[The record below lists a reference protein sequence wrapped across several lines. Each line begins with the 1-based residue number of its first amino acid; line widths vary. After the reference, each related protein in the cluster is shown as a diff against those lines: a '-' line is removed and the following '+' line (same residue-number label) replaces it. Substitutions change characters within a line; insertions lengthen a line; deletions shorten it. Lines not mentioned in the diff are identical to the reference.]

1 MIEICALASG
11 SNGNSYYI
19 GNHDDAVLIDAGISA
34 KQLLQRMNS
43 RNLNPLKIKAVFL
56 SHEHSDHSRGITVLA
71 KKLGINIWMSKH
83 TFYSLPK
90 TSQPRYVS
98 FFSPGQNLSIHS
110 LLVHTF
116 LKNHDAVEPCSF
128 RVEHNGKSVGIFTD
142 IGEPC
147 EKVTNALRLCHGVF
161 LETNYDEKMLW
172 EGNYPWY
179 LKKRIA
185 SNVGHLSNHQAL
197 QLVENH
203 SHPELQCLFL
213 SHLSQENNTP
223 AVALSAFEA
232 FSRKTKVILTSRVE
246 ASEVFTL

>member
-19 GNHDDAVLIDAGISA
+19 GNQDDAVLIDAGISA
-34 KQLLQRMNS
+34 RQLLQR
-43 RNLNPLKIKAVFL
+43 IKAVFL
-56 SHEHSDHSRGITVLA
+56 SHEHSDHSRGINVLA

-83 TFYSLPK
+83 TYYSLPK

-98 FFSPGQNLSIHS
+98 FFSPGQTLSIHS

-128 RVEHNGKSVGIFTD
+128 RVEHNGKNVGIFTD

-147 EKVTNALRLCHGVF
+147 DKVINALHLCHGVF

-172 EGNYPWY
+172 EGSYPWY

-185 SNVGHLSNHQAL
+185 SNVGHLSNLQAL
-197 QLVENH
+197 ELVEKH
-203 SHPELQCLFL
+203 SNPELQCLFL
-213 SHLSQENNTP
+213 SHLSKENNTP
-223 AVALSAFEA
+223 SLALSVFEA
-232 FSRKTKVILTSRVE
+232 LTRKTAVMLTSRFE
-246 ASEVFTL
+246 ASEVFTI